1 MKFLSVASFKRGGV
15 VMVVVVVEE
24 VGEEET
30 FCLDKKGIT
39 AESR

>member
-15 VMVVVVVEE
+15 VVVVVVEK